1 VDSVPGDRPPKP
13 TISLKTADLSE
24 MSKNERLKTGS
35 HGLFWVAG
43 RERHAFGDE
52 LDAMTRGEKDTI
64 GGEAKELSKFFGIYK
79 QQERIEGRKVG
90 RQIFMVRLRVPAGG
104 EFSPAQWAALDQA
117 ADRYADGTIRITS
130 RQGVQFHR
138 IPGRELGALIRWL
151 TAEYENRGYEM
162 STLGACGDIN
172 RNTMCSPVD
181 DLYADLPLASREL
194 TFEIAKQ
201 LAPVAGGSA
210 YYQIFIED
218 QAEKRM
224 KPVMRDEPVYGEHY
238 LPRKFKVG
246 FAHPHDN
253 SADIL
258 TQDVGLMPV
267 VNGGAVGEEYDVYSG
282 GGLGVTHNNPETA
295 AHLGLYLGRV
305 PREQVVAT
313 TLAIAMLQ
321 RDHGE
326 RKNRRAARWKY
337 TIRRLG
343 VEAVQRELRESFGI
357 QLKDSQPGPIPPNL
371 FFLGWNREAGDDERY
386 WLGVSVLSGRL
397 KDGPRAAVRDVVAEL
412 GAGVRLTPN
421 QDLLLCHIAANA
433 RGRVAEIFASHGAPL
448 DASLPIVRSQ
458 ALACPAKPTCGL
470 AMTDAEHVLP
480 VYLDAIEAAGL
491 GEVDVVIRIAGCP
504 NSCSRPPSAEIGI
517 VGYGKE
523 DHVVSVGG
531 SREGT
536 RLGKVLYSRVPEAD
550 MTKVLTGLLRAIR
563 DANPEGLRAGEY
575 LQRTDLEELRA
586 RVGYDEGS

>member
-1 VDSVPGDRPPKP
+1 MPADRPPKP
-13 TISLKTADLSE
+13 TISLKTADVAQ

-35 HGLFWVAG
+35 EGLFWVAG
-43 RERHAFGDE
+43 RDPHSFGDE
-52 LDAMTRGEKDTI
+52 LDAMTRGEKETI
-64 GGEAKELSKFFGIYK
+64 GGDAKELSKFFGIYK
-79 QQERIEGRKVG
+79 QQERIDGRKAG
-90 RQIFMVRLRVPAGG
+90 AHMFMVRLKVPAGG
-104 EFSPAQWAALDQA
+104 EFSPEQWAAVDEA
-117 ADRYADGTIRITS
+117 AERFADGTIRITT

-138 IPGRELGALIRWL
+138 IAGAQLGPLIRWL
-151 TAEYENRGYEM
+151 TREYEDCGYEIT
-162 STLGACGDIN
+162 TLGACGDVN
-172 RNTMCSPVD
+172 RNTMCSPID
-181 DLYADLPLASREL
+181 DLHPDLPLGSREL
-194 TFEIAKQ
+194 TYAIASE

-224 KPVMRDEPVYGEHY
+224 KPLLRDEPFYGPHY

-246 FAHPHDN
+246 FAHPQDN
-253 SADIL
+253 SVDIL
-258 TQDVGLMPV
+258 TQDVGFMPL
-267 VNGGAVGEEYDVYSG
+267 VNGAVAEEYDLYTG

-305 PREQVVAT
+305 PREQVVEA
-313 TLAIAMLQ
+313 TLAIAELQ

-343 VEAVQRELRESFGI
+343 IDTVKRELRENFGI
-357 QLKDSQPGPIPPNL
+357 QLKDAEPVALPPNR
-371 FFLGWNREAGDDERY
+371 FFLGWNREAHEGEERY

-397 KDGPRAAVRDVVAEL
+397 KTGQRAAVREAVAEF
-412 GAGVRLTPN
+412 GVGVRLTPN
-421 QDLLLCHIAANA
+421 QDLLLVHVRAEA
-433 RGRVAEIFASHGAPL
+433 RERIAEIFASHGASL
-448 DASLPIVRSQ
+448 DAPLPLARSQ

-470 AMTDAEHVLP
+470 AMTDAENSLP
-480 VYLDAIEAAGL
+480 RYLEAIENEGL

-523 DHVVSVGG
+523 DHVIQVGG

-536 RLGKVLYSRVPEAD
+536 RLGRVLYSRVPESD
-550 MTKVLTGLLRAIR
+550 MSRVLIGLLRAIR
-563 DANPEGLRAGEY
+563 DANPDGLPAGEY
-575 LQRTDLEELRA
+575 LYRTPLDPLREA
-586 RVGYDEGS
+586 VGYQERS